1 VVVNLLIPAQA
12 LPSNVVFADRL
23 QFAFTIMFHYL
34 FPIIT
39 MGLGVFIAYFATLEF
54 FTGEER
60 YGVAARFWTKIFA
73 VNFAVGVVT
82 GIPMEFQFGT
92 NWSQFSGFAG
102 GVFGLTLPMEG
113 TFAFFL
119 ESGFLGLFLFGRDRV
134 PRWVHWMSALAVAI
148 GSLLSGYF
156 ITAVNAWMQ
165 HPVGYTAGPDGRL
178 QLTSFWA
185 VLLNPYLGW
194 QYAHVICGAL
204 VAGAFIVAG
213 VGAFYLLLGRHRNF
227 ARQAVTAGVLAGLVL
242 SLLQLFPTGDGVGH
256 NVTQMQPVKLAA
268 MEGVFNSETGAPLAI
283 LGMPDTQNGT
293 LLDPVVVPKALS
305 FLAYGSFG
313 AKVTGL
319 NQVPRADWPPVEVT
333 YYAYHIMVGLGTIF
347 IALMLLGAGLYWRRH
362 LFDQRWYL
370 WMLMLAVPFPLIAN
384 EAGWTVAEVGRQPW
398 VIYGLLRTAA
408 GASPNVS
415 AGETVFTLLGFA
427 GLYLLLALLYL
438 LLIGRIIAQGPEDDE
453 AFPPAP
459 PAGGGGRAAGT
470 AGKFG
475 AKGRGTLQ
483 GSPPEAKNE
492 ARAQRGAAPAWGHG
506 VPEPARAQAGR
517 AAQPRWGPR
526 QAFEARA

>member
-1 VVVNLLIPAQA
+1 MGGSAMSP
-12 LPSNVVFADRL
+12 NVIFADRI

-39 MGLGVFIAYFATLEF
+39 MGLGVFIAYFATMEF
-54 FTGEER
+54 CTGQER
-60 YGVAARFWTKIFA
+60 YGAAARFWTKIFA

-92 NWSQFSGFAG
+92 NWAQYSSYAG

-119 ESGFLGLFLFGRDRV
+119 ESGFLGLFLFGEGRV
-134 PRWVHWMSALAVAI
+134 PRWVHWLSGVAVSV

-165 HPVGYTAGPDGRL
+165 HPVGYQLGPDARL

-185 VLLNPYLGW
+185 VLLNSYVGW

-213 VGAFYLLLGRHRNF
+213 LGAFYLLLDRHRDF
-227 ARQAVTAGVLAGLVL
+227 ARQAVRLGVLSGLAF
-242 SLLQLFPTGDGVGH
+242 SLLQLFPTGDGVGR
-256 NVTQMQPVKLAA
+256 NVTRAQPVKLAA
-268 MEGVFNSETGAPLAI
+268 MEGLFSSQSNAPLAI
-283 LGMPDTQNGT
+283 LGMPDTERGE

-319 NQVPRADWPPVEVT
+319 NEVPRENWPPVEVT

-347 IALMLLGAGLYWRRH
+347 IALMLLGAVLYWQRR
-362 LFDQRWYL
+362 LFDQRWFL

-398 VIYGLLRTAA
+398 LIYGLLRTSA

-415 AGETVFTLLGFA
+415 AGETMFTLLGFA
-427 GLYLLLALLYL
+427 GLYLLVALIYL
-438 LLIGRIIAQGPEDDE
+438 LLVGRIIARGPE
-453 AFPPAP
+453 
-459 PAGGGGRAAGT
+459 G
-470 AGKFG
+470 
-475 AKGRGTLQ
+475 
-483 GSPPEAKNE
+483 
-492 ARAQRGAAPAWGHG
+492 GAA
-506 VPEPARAQAGR
+506 
-517 AAQPRWGPR
+517 
-526 QAFEARA
+526 